1 MSTKQQ
7 CDMLS
12 FLDDTV
18 LLPRKAISAKLSAN
32 AWAVLAA
39 LMDSSKLEKTARLQ
53 YAADAA
59 DLSVQEV
66 IDAASELVTKKLT
79 VPTI

>member
-1 MSTKQQ
+1 MTTKQQ
-7 CDMLS
+7 TAMLS

-18 LLPRKAISAKLSAN
+18 LVPRKAISAKLSSN

-39 LMDSSKLEKTARLQ
+39 LMASSHLDKTARLQ

-66 IDAASELVTKKLT
+66 IDAASELVTKKIT